1 MNQNSYGVLK
11 VAEEKNLKAKQ
22 TDKKN
27 SRSKTKKEDKALKK
41 LKDEV
46 DQLKSRNEELN
57 DKFTRL
63 VAEFDNYKKRT
74 DKEYISLIQNANEK
88 LITELLPVV
97 DDLERSLAHLD
108 EENDFKTM
116 VEGFQLIHKNLTS
129 LLDKQGL
136 KPMESV
142 GDEFDPDK
150 HDALMQVENND
161 IKSNHIVDEHLRG
174 YVYNDKVIRHAQV
187 VVSK

>member
-1 MNQNSYGVLK
+1 MT
-11 VAEEKNLKAKQ
+11 EEKNTKAKQ

-27 SRSKTKKEDKALKK
+27 SKTRAKKDEKAIKK
-41 LKDEV
+41 LKDEITK
-46 DQLKSRNEELN
+46 LKSNNEELN

-88 LITELLPVV
+88 LITELLPVI

-108 EENDFKTM
+108 EENEFKAM

-136 KPMESV
+136 KPMKSV
-142 GDEFDPDK
+142 GEEFDPDK
-150 HDALMQVENND
+150 HDALMQVEN
-161 IKSNHIVDEHLRG
+161 KQVESNHIVDEHLKG
-174 YVYNDKVIRHAQV
+174 YIYNDKVIRHAQV
-187 VVSK
+187 IVSK

>member
-1 MNQNSYGVLK
+1 MT
-11 VAEEKNLKAKQ
+11 EEKNNKAKQ
-22 TDKKN
+22 SDKKN
-27 SRSKTKKEDKALKK
+27 SRTKLKKEDRGIKK
-41 LKDEV
+41 LKGEIG
-46 DQLKSRNEELN
+46 QLKGKNEDLN
-57 DKFTRL
+57 DKYTRL

-74 DKEYISLIQNANEK
+74 DKEYISLIRNANEK

-116 VEGFQLIHKNLTS
+116 LEGFQLIHKNITS

-136 KPMESV
+136 KPMQSNGEA
-142 GDEFDPDK
+142 FDPDK
-150 HDALMQVENND
+150 HDALMQVKNKDVE
-161 IKSNHIVDEHLRG
+161 SNKIVDEHLRG
-174 YVYNDKVIRHAQV
+174 YVFNEKVIRHAQV